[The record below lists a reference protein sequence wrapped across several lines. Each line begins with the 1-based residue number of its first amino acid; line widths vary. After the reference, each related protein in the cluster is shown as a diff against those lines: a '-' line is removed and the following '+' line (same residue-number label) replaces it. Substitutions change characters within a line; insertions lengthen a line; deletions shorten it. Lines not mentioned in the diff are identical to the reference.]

1 MGILRGIDI
10 YLKTSQSEFK
20 DWATDSPGVFFDD
33 ILDDWK
39 RNCKKPEYINEMN
52 EFLNILE

>member
-39 RNCKKPEYINEMN
+39 KIVKN
-52 EFLNILE
+52 LSILTK